1 MPRRSTRS
9 TIGSID
15 SVSVGLNGKY
25 LRIGIAGKYFEDGK
39 RVFLSLGLK
48 DNPIDRADAEMKAAL
63 IRADIL
69 KGKFD
74 ESLDR
79 YSPAAKRSK
88 PDVAESISDIWDF
101 YVNYKSASLKDS
113 TVNYMRTGLGK
124 LIHDCPHQSITDSL
138 FIRNWL
144 LEQTTSSM
152 VKRIFTHLNAAV
164 NWAIH
169 HNLCRLAISPFKGMA
184 GDLPKHKWEE
194 EGSPNAFSLV
204 EKSLFINKISNHQ
217 NPSIAHYDLFIRFL
231 FMTGCRPSE
240 AIGLRYS
247 DIDLVNGYI
256 NFGSSI
262 VRINGKAIR
271 SKGSKNNKQRKF
283 KMNELLLNL
292 IKPLIIGNE
301 FLDVLVFFGLKS
313 NEIEYGYFSRNIWK
327 PIATE
332 ICQRNT
338 TPYSARDTF
347 ITEQLTAGI
356 PAAKVAAWCDTS
368 ISQIQKRYFDPNR
381 IDDLEPV

>member
-1 MPRRSTRS
+1 MPRRSKRS
-9 TIGSID
+9 ESGSID
-15 SVSVGLNGKY
+15 SVSVALNGKY
-25 LRIGIAGKYFEDGK
+25 LRIGIAGKHFEDGDRK
-39 RVFLSLGLK
+39 FLSLGLK
-48 DNPIDRADAEMKAAL
+48 DTPIDRSDAEMKAAL
-63 IRADIL
+63 IRSDIL

-113 TVNYMRTGLGK
+113 TVNYMRNGLGK
-124 LIHDCPHQSITDSL
+124 LIRDCPHQSITASL

-169 HNLCRLAISPFKGMA
+169 HNLCKLSTSPFKGMA
-184 GDLPKHKWEE
+184 SDLPRHKWEE
-194 EGSPNAFSLV
+194 DGSPNAFSRD
-204 EKSLFINKISNHQ
+204 EKESFIQSILEHE
-217 NPSIAHYDLFIRFL
+217 NPSISHYGDFVRFL
-231 FMTGCRPSE
+231 FLTGCRPSE
-240 AIGLRYS
+240 AIGLLHT
-247 DIDLVNGYI
+247 DIDLVYGFI
-256 NFGSSI
+256 HFRRSI
-262 VRINGKAIR
+262 VRINGKAVE
-271 SKGSKNNKQRKF
+271 SEGSKNNKQRKF
-283 KMNELLLNL
+283 KINDNLNELLRRV
-292 IKPLIIGNE
+292 IIQKDNENSLCFTGNR
-301 FLDVLVFFGLKS
+301 GKA
-313 NEIEYGYFSRNIWK
+313 IEYGYFSRNIWK
-327 PIATE
+327 EIATQT
-332 ICQRNT
+332 CGRNT

-381 IDDLEPV
+381 VDDLEPV

>member
-1 MPRRSTRS
+1 MPRRSKRS
-9 TIGSID
+9 EIGSID
-15 SVSVGLNGKY
+15 SISVVLNGKY
-25 LRIGIAGKYFEDGK
+25 LRIGIAGKHFDDGERK
-39 RVFLSLGLK
+39 FLSLGLK
-48 DNPIDRADAEMKAAL
+48 DNEIDRADAEMKAAL
-63 IRADIL
+63 IRSDIL

-74 ESLDR
+74 ESLAR
-79 YSPAAKRSK
+79 YSPESKRSK
-88 PDVAESISDIWDF
+88 QENSESISELWNF
-101 YVNYKSASLKDS
+101 YVNYKSVKLKES
-113 TVNYMRTGLGK
+113 TVNYMRSGLGK
-124 LIHDCPHQSITDSL
+124 LIHDCPHQSVNAAL
-138 FIRNWL
+138 LIRNWL

-152 VKRIFTHLNAAV
+152 VKRILTHLNAAI
-164 NWAIH
+164 NWAIQ
-169 HNLCRLAISPFKGMA
+169 NKLCRLDISPFKGMA

-204 EKSLFINKISNHQ
+204 EKSLFINAISNHK
-217 NPSIAHYDLFIRFL
+217 NPSIAHYDRFIRFL

-247 DIDLVNGYI
+247 DIDLVDGHI
-256 NFGSSI
+256 NFGGSI
-262 VRINGKAIR
+262 VRINGKPTR

-292 IKPLIIGNE
+292 IHPLIIGNE
-301 FLDVLVFFGLKS
+301 LLDVLVFFGVKS

-332 ICQRNT
+332 ICKRNT

-381 IDDLEPV
+381 IDDIEPI

>member
-1 MPRRSTRS
+1 MPRRSKRS
-9 TIGSID
+9 DIGSID
-15 SVSVGLNGKY
+15 SVNVVANGKY
-25 LRIGIAGKYFEDGK
+25 LRIAIAGKHFEDGE

-48 DNPIDRADAEMKAAL
+48 DNPIDRADAEMKAAV
-63 IRADIL
+63 IRSEIL

-124 LIHDCPHQSITDSL
+124 LIRDCPHQSVTASL
-138 FIRNWL
+138 LIRNWL

-164 NWAIH
+164 TWSIQN
-169 HNLCRLAISPFKGMA
+169 NLCKVSTSPFKGMA
-184 GDLPKHKWEE
+184 GDLPRHKWEE
-194 EGSPNAFSLV
+194 NGSPNAFSQD
-204 EKSLFINKISNHQ
+204 EKDRFISAIVDCQNATIS
-217 NPSIAHYDLFIRFL
+217 HYTDFIRFL

-240 AIGLRYS
+240 AIGLRHC
-247 DIDLVNGYI
+247 DIDLVSG
-256 NFGSSI
+256 FVHFRGSI
-262 VRINGKAIR
+262 VRINGKAIE

-283 KMNELLLNL
+283 KINDTLHELLYRISLQKDDQNSL
-292 IKPLIIGNE
+292 CFTGNR
-301 FLDVLVFFGLKS
+301 GKA
-313 NEIEYGYFSRNIWK
+313 IEYGYFSRNVWK
-327 PIATE
+327 EIATE
-332 ICQRNT
+332 TCDRNT

-381 IDDLEPV
+381 VDDIEPV

>member
-39 RVFLSLGLK
+39 RVFLSLGLQ
-48 DNPIDRADAEMKAAL
+48 DNEIDRADAEMKAAL
-63 IRADIL
+63 IRSDIL

-88 PDVAESISDIWDF
+88 PETAESISDIWDF

-169 HNLCRLAISPFKGMA
+169 HNLCKLAISPFKGMA

-194 EGSPNAFSLV
+194 EGSPNAFSIV
-204 EKSLFINKISNHQ
+204 EKSLFINQISNHQ
-217 NPSIAHYDLFIRFL
+217 NPSIAHYDRFIRFL

-240 AIGLRYS
+240 AIGLRHS
-247 DIDLVNGYI
+247 DVDLNVNFIYFSG
-256 NFGSSI
+256 SI
-262 VRINGKAIR
+262 VRINGKAVR
-271 SKGSKNNKQRKF
+271 SKGSKNNKHRKF
-283 KMNELLLNL
+283 KINELLLSL
-292 IKPLIIGNE
+292 INPIIIHDESSGKLL
-301 FLDVLVFFGLKS
+301 FPGIKS
-313 NEIEYGYFSRNIWK
+313 ESIEYGYFSRNIWK

-381 IDDLEPV
+381 VDDLEPV

>member
-1 MPRRSTRS
+1 
-9 TIGSID
+9 
-15 SVSVGLNGKY
+15 
-25 LRIGIAGKYFEDGK
+25 
-39 RVFLSLGLK
+39 
-48 DNPIDRADAEMKAAL
+48 
-63 IRADIL
+63 
-69 KGKFD
+69 
-74 ESLDR
+74 
-79 YSPAAKRSK
+79 
-88 PDVAESISDIWDF
+88 
-101 YVNYKSASLKDS
+101 
-113 TVNYMRTGLGK
+113 MRTGLGK

-164 NWAIH
+164 NWAIN
-169 HNLCRLAISPFKGMA
+169 HNLCKLSVSPFKGMA

-194 EGSPNAFSLV
+194 EGLPNAFSLV

-217 NPSIAHYDLFIRFL
+217 NPSISHYDRFIRFL

-247 DIDLVNGYI
+247 DINFDGGYI

-283 KMNELLLNL
+283 KMNELLLCL
-292 IKPLIIGNE
+292 IPRLNTNDELSDKLLFSG
-301 FLDVLVFFGLKS
+301 VKS
-313 NEIEYGYFSRNIWK
+313 NGIEYGYFSRNIWK
-327 PIATE
+327 PVATE

-381 IDDLEPV
+381 VDDLEPV

>member
-1 MPRRSTRS
+1 MPRRSKRS

-39 RVFLSLGLK
+39 RVFLSLGLQ
-48 DNPIDRADAEMKAAL
+48 DNEIDRADAEMKAAL
-63 IRADIL
+63 IRSDIL

-79 YSPAAKRSK
+79 YSPTARRSK
-88 PDVAESISDIWDF
+88 SDVAESISDIWDF

-169 HNLCRLAISPFKGMA
+169 HNLCKLAVSPFKGMA

-194 EGSPNAFSLV
+194 EGLPNAFSKDEKDRFISAV
-204 EKSLFINKISNHQ
+204 EDCQNSTIS
-217 NPSIAHYDLFIRFL
+217 HYTDFIRFL
-231 FMTGCRPSE
+231 FLTGCRPSE
-240 AIGLRYS
+240 AIGLRHK
-247 DIDLVNGYI
+247 DIDLVCG
-256 NFGSSI
+256 FVHFRGSI
-262 VRINGKAIR
+262 VRINGKAIE

-283 KMNELLLNL
+283 KINNRLHELLYRNRLNRT
-292 IKPLIIGNE
+292 E
-301 FLDVLVFFGLKS
+301 EAGLCFTGKRGKA
-313 NEIEYGYFSRNIWK
+313 IEYGYFSRNVWK
-327 PIATE
+327 EIATQT
-332 ICQRNT
+332 CSRNT

>member
-9 TIGSID
+9 TIGSIE

-48 DNPIDRADAEMKAAL
+48 DTEIDRADAELKAAL
-63 IRADIL
+63 IRSDIL

-88 PDVAESISDIWDF
+88 PERAESISDIWDF
-101 YVNYKSASLKDS
+101 YLNYKSAKLKDS
-113 TVNYMRTGLGK
+113 TVNYMRSGLGK
-124 LIHDCPHQSITDSL
+124 LIHDCPHQSVDSAL
-138 FIRNWL
+138 LIRNWL
-144 LEQTTSSM
+144 LERTTSSM
-152 VKRIFTHLNAAV
+152 TKRVFTHLNAAV
-164 NWAIH
+164 MWSIQN
-169 HNLCRLAISPFKGMA
+169 NLCKLSTSPFKGMA
-184 GDLPKHKWEE
+184 GDLPRHKWEE
-194 EGSPNAFSLV
+194 EGSPNAFSIV
-204 EKSLFINKISNHQ
+204 EKTLFLNEISSHR
-217 NPSIAHYDLFIRFL
+217 NPSIAHYDRFIRFL

-247 DIDLVNGYI
+247 DIDLVGGYI

-262 VRINGKAIR
+262 VRINGKAVR

-292 IKPLIIGNE
+292 ISPLILGNE
-301 FLDVLVFFGLKS
+301 FLDVLVFFGVKS

-327 PIATE
+327 PLATE
-332 ICQRNT
+332 ICKRNT